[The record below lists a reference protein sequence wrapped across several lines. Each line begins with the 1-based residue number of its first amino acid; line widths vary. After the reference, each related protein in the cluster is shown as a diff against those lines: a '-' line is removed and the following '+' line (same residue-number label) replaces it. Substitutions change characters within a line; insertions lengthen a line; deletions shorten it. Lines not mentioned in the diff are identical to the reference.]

1 MGSTTN
7 GNDWKVASYVRLSRE
22 DGVNGESNSISS
34 QRKIIEDWAREQPN
48 VALVAEY
55 VDDGYSG
62 ATFDR
67 PGFKRMIADAR
78 NGRFNTIV
86 VKDLSRFGRSY
97 LDCGSWIERELPRMG
112 IRLFSI
118 SDNFDSMTRWD
129 YNMSLLLPMK
139 NLMNEMQVITTSE
152 KVRTSLSAKRAR
164 GEFVANFAPYGY
176 EKDPFDRHRLVPDP
190 LAADVVRR
198 VFSLFLGGESAS
210 CIARRLNSESIP
222 SPAKYRAMNGSRYRT
237 CFSGQKESSWHAS
250 SVLRILRNETYTG
263 TLIQGKTCCAN
274 WRTHV
279 YTPVQPDEWQKID
292 GSHEAIVSKTEF
304 LDAQALLDA
313 CSRTSRQHVPSIGQI
328 YCGNCDSRMRR
339 IQVRSSGR
347 TYAYY
352 ACSTHR
358 KNSSRCKARYIR
370 EEELVAAVS
379 SWGLS
384 HECGADA
391 RISVVAE
398 GSDSIRI
405 LQL

>member
-7 GNDWKVASYVRLSRE
+7 DSDWRVASYVRLSRE
-22 DGVNGESNSISS
+22 DGMNGESNSISS
-34 QRKIIEDWAREQPN
+34 QRKIIEDWAREQSN

-67 PGFKRMIADAR
+67 PGFNRMIADAR
-78 NGRFNTIV
+78 NGKFNTIV

-112 IRLFSI
+112 IRLFSV
-118 SDNFDSMTRWD
+118 SDDFDSMTRWD

-139 NLMNEMQVITTSE
+139 NLINEMQVITTSE

-164 GEFVANFAPYGY
+164 GECVANFAPYGY
-176 EKDPFDRHRLVPDP
+176 EKNPFDRHRLVPDP

-210 CIARRLNSESIP
+210 CIARRLNSEGIP
-222 SPAKYRAMNGSRYRT
+222 SPAKYRAVNGSRYRT
-237 CFSGQKESSWHAS
+237 CFSGKKEGAWHAS

-263 TLIQGKTCCAN
+263 ALIQGKTRRIS

-279 YTPVQPDEWQKID
+279 DAPVQPDMWQKVD
-292 GSHEAIVSKTEF
+292 GVHEAIVSKREF
-304 LDAQALLDA
+304 LDAQELLDPG
-313 CSRTSRQHVPSIGQI
+313 SRVSCIVVPILGQL
-328 YCGNCDSRMRR
+328 YCGNCKSRMRR
-339 IQVRSSGR
+339 IQVRSSGK

-370 EEELVAAVS
+370 EEKLVAAVS
-379 SWGLS
+379 NWGFS
-384 HECGADA
+384 HGCGADA
-391 RISVVAE
+391 RLSVLAE

-405 LQL
+405 FPL